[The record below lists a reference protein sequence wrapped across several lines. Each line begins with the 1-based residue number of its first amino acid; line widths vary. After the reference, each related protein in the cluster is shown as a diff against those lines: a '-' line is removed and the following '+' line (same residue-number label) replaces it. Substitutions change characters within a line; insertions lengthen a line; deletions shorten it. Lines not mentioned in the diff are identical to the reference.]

1 MTDFHHEFLDCAT
14 ALERLESVWPE
25 DLSDASL
32 DAELTPAWE
41 HVQACSTCWYTLRQ
55 RRESD
60 QQLAD
65 AMQSVPVPV
74 GSQQRLL
81 AQLSSAAA
89 ADGWHAQNEVLGVG
103 LETASENVSESG
115 PRHALPDGQDLPHKT
130 SAVTLRRRAWMLAA
144 AATLLI
150 GVASGSWLWFAA
162 QTSQVSI
169 QTICEQT
176 PLEAGDLP
184 VASDPSGLPPSWL
197 RAKGLGLHIVDK
209 PRLFT
214 PSNSKAIA
222 TWIPFEVRLPKQPVI
237 RGVLVAAPRGN
248 IVDPPAELILGAT
261 RLGYAHRDG
270 HPVAV
275 WSEGGVVYVCFVR
288 GEAASLE
295 WLLRQTEPTPA

>member
-1 MTDFHHEFLDCAT
+1 MTDFPHESLDCAT

-41 HVQACSTCWYTLRQ
+41 HVQACSTCWSTLRL

-65 AMQSVPVPV
+65 SMQSVPVPV
-74 GSQQRLL
+74 DSQQRLL
-81 AQLSSAAA
+81 AQLPSAA
-89 ADGWHAQNEVLGVG
+89 GWPAPSEVLSVEPGV
-103 LETASENVSESG
+103 VSETQP
-115 PRHALPDGQDLPHKT
+115 PRAPSEDQGVPTK
-130 SAVTLRRRAWMLAA
+130 VTEVRLRRRAWMLSA

-150 GVASGSWLWFAA
+150 GAGGGSWLWFAA
-162 QTSQVSI
+162 QPSRVSI

-184 VASDPSGLPPSWL
+184 VASDLSILPPLPQRWPPI
-197 RAKGLGLHIVDK
+197 KGLRIVDS
-209 PRLFT
+209 PRLFL
-214 PSNSKAIA
+214 PPNSKAIT
-222 TWIPFEVRLPKQPVI
+222 TWIPFEIRLPNQPVI

-248 IVDPPAELILGAT
+248 IVDPPAELIFRAT

-270 HPVAV
+270 HPVVVAG
-275 WSEGGVVYVCFVR
+275 WSERGVVYVCFVR
-288 GEAASLE
+288 GEAASLD
-295 WLLRQTEPTPA
+295 WLLRQTEPTSV

>member
-1 MTDFHHEFLDCAT
+1 MTDFHHESLDCVT

-32 DAELTPAWE
+32 DAELAPAWE
-41 HVQACSTCWYTLRQ
+41 HVQACSICWSTLRQ

-60 QQLAD
+60 QKLAD

-81 AQLSSAAA
+81 VQLPSATT
-89 ADGWHAQNEVLGVG
+89 DGWHAQNEGLSVR
-103 LETASENVSESG
+103 LETISESG
-115 PRHALPDGQDLPHKT
+115 PRHALRDGQDVPCKT
-130 SAVTLRRRAWMLAA
+130 SAMTLRQRAWMLSA

-150 GVASGSWLWFAA
+150 GIASGSWLWFAS
-162 QTSQVSI
+162 QPSQVSI
-169 QTICEQT
+169 QMICEQT

-184 VASDPSGLPPSWL
+184 VASDPSALPQRWS
-197 RAKGLGLHIVDK
+197 RVKGLHIVDK

-214 PSNSKAIA
+214 PLNFKAIT

-248 IVDPPAELILGAT
+248 IVDPPAELIVGAT
-261 RLGYAHRDG
+261 RLGYVHRDG

-275 WSEGGVVYVCFVR
+275 AGWSERSVVYVCFVR
-288 GEAASLE
+288 GKAASLE
-295 WLLRQTEPTPA
+295 WLLLQLEPLSA

>member
-1 MTDFHHEFLDCAT
+1 MTDFRHEPLDCAT

-32 DAELTPAWE
+32 DVELTPAWD
-41 HVQACSTCWYTLRQ
+41 HVQACSTCWSTLRQ

-65 AMQSVPVPV
+65 AMQLVPVPE

-81 AQLSSAAA
+81 SQLPSAAVT
-89 ADGWHAQNEVLGVG
+89 DRWHAQNELLDVG
-103 LETASENVSESG
+103 LENASENG
-115 PRHALPDGQDLPHKT
+115 PRHTLRDGQDVSHKAG
-130 SAVTLRRRAWMLAA
+130 AVTLRRRAWMLTA

-150 GVASGSWLWFAA
+150 GAAGGSWLWFAA
-162 QTSQVSI
+162 QPSRVSI
-169 QTICEQT
+169 QTICERT
-176 PLEAGDLP
+176 PLEVGDLP
-184 VASDPSGLPPSWL
+184 VASDLSALPPLPQSWA
-197 RAKGLGLHIVDK
+197 RIKGLRIVDS

-214 PSNSKAIA
+214 PSNSKVIA

-248 IVDPPAELILGAT
+248 IVDPPLELIFRAT
-261 RLGYAHRDG
+261 RLGYAHRLG

-275 WSEGGVVYVCFVR
+275 AGWSERGVVYVCFVR
-288 GEAASLE
+288 GEVASLE
-295 WLLRQTEPTPA
+295 WLLRQTEPTSA